1 MIKLLTLVTFISA
14 QLAMPLHS
22 FAQGPV
28 VNEFQK
34 SSQELEQKVAR
45 EAAIKEKK
53 DRVQAIKNEIR
64 DKNIVLAARV
74 NQLETLAESIP
85 NVREDV
91 IEDTAEA
98 LTLTDRKQKNNDLF
112 NYSAVVAVAS
122 GLVYALTQYDV
133 PKAVAQM
140 RATQKVQATAST
152 QKQAK
157 AAPTPQPRVKSTVV
171 NNGLRSVYGNK
182 VVARTSAGVGIL
194 AVLVAGYALIDNRTW
209 SLEERAAIR
218 SLENNYLS
226 QLVSGG
232 QAQHLDD
239 DQIEDALENYHKD
252 AAFREAVLNEVR
264 TIVAETEQLTS
275 DINAKKQELA
285 TLTEI

>member
-133 PKAVAQM
+133 PKAWAQM
-140 RATQKVQATAST
+140 RATQKVQATATT

-157 AAPTPQPRVKSTVV
+157 AAPTPQTRVKSTVV